1 MAISFELTADQ
12 RAIRDSIAKI
22 MASFDD
28 AYWLKC
34 DDEAAFP
41 VAFRDAVAAGV
52 MVIDIVMPDMDGI
65 ELLGWIAANRRDSKV
80 ILISGY
86 GKQYLD
92 TARKL
97 AEASGLNV
105 PATLVKPFGI
115 AEVEE
120 VLDRIRPGA

>member
-1 MAISFELTADQ
+1 MTPAWLDIVEDDPGTAE
-12 RAIRDSIAKI
+12 IIHEV
-22 MASFDD
+22 ASSCGF
-28 AYWLKC
+28 ATRRFASGK
-34 DDEAAFP
+34 EFVAAS
-41 VAFRDAVAAGV
+41 DAVAAGV